1 MAYATPQNISG
12 IVDMF
17 QYANAVTND
26 YFVIML
32 LVSLYIIPLIFL
44 MVRGFDWQKAGI
56 AAGFILVMAASVLRI
71 AEIYKEDTWLLFA
84 IAAFIIPMISA
95 YLTDRVT

>member
-1 MAYATPQNISG
+1 MVMAYATPQNISG

-44 MVRGFDWQKAGI
+44 MVRGFDWQKA
-56 AAGFILVMAASVLRI
+56 
-71 AEIYKEDTWLLFA
+71 
-84 IAAFIIPMISA
+84 
-95 YLTDRVT
+95 